1 MKNKGKLKTG
11 TWKLKSDDWRF
22 KAMVGILT
30 CGLLLNCKPPEQQ
43 EAVAEQ
49 TFGAAAVKVYQVKRQ
64 KISEKLFY
72 TGLIEAR
79 KKMVINPD
87 IGGKIDKIYV
97 EAGDRVRAG
106 QVLAEIDTRAIRL
119 QLEQAEAQLAVAQ
132 AGHKDA
138 KLNMERWDRLRKES
152 AVSDQQY
159 EQVALAFEAAESQ
172 LAQAQAAVNLA
183 KYNLDVSI
191 MEAPFDGI
199 IASRNAE
206 VGDIVNPMMGG
217 FGAASGVMTL
227 MDFSVV
233 KIVVEVPQ
241 TDVVQVRK
249 GQDAQLTV
257 AAYPD
262 RVFHGKVMVVNQ
274 AADPL
279 SKKFKIDVY
288 IDNPD
293 LLLKP
298 NTFGDVTLEVS
309 SHTEALVIPQAAV
322 LEDRYVFV
330 AEDNKAVRRE
340 IKIGLQNTDLL
351 EVVEGLREGD
361 LVVIEGNFGLDD
373 GAQLDVKEVI
383 Q

>member
-1 MKNKGKLKTG
+1 MNLIIKG
-11 TWKLKSDDWRF
+11 
-22 KAMVGILT
+22 MVGIMI
-30 CGLLLNCKPPEQQ
+30 CGSLFSCQPPEQQ
-43 EAVAEQ
+43 ETVAEQ
-49 TFGAAAVKVYQVKRQ
+49 TFGAASVKVYEVKRQ
-64 KISEKLFY
+64 KIAEKLFY

-106 QVLAEIDTRAIRL
+106 QILAEIDTRAIRL
-119 QLEQAEAQLAVAQ
+119 QLEQAQAQLAVAQ
-132 AGHKDA
+132 ASHKDA

-159 EQVALAFEAAESQ
+159 EQVVLAFEAAESQ
-172 LAQAQAAVNLA
+172 LAQARAAVNLA
-183 KYNLDVSI
+183 EYNLDVSI
-191 MEAPFDGI
+191 MEAPFAGI
-199 IASRNAE
+199 IASRHAE

-233 KIVVEVPQ
+233 KIVVEVSQ
-241 TDVVQVRK
+241 TDVVRLEK
-249 GQDAQLTV
+249 RQDAQLRV

-262 RVFHGKVMVVNQ
+262 KVFHGKVMVVNQ

-279 SKKFKIDVY
+279 SKKFKVDVY
-288 IDNPD
+288 VDNPD

-309 SHTEALVIPQAAV
+309 SQAEALVIPQDAV
-322 LEDRYVFV
+322 LENRYVFV
-330 AEDNKAVRRE
+330 AEGSKAVRRD
-340 IKIGLQNTDLL
+340 IKIGLQNMDQL
-351 EVVEGLREGD
+351 EVLEGLKEGD

-373 GAQLDVKEVI
+373 GAELEINEVI

>member
-1 MKNKGKLKTG
+1 MREEGMKNDLMLKIMTG
-11 TWKLKSDDWRF
+11 FLVCVL
-22 KAMVGILT
+22 M
-30 CGLLLNCKPPEQQ
+30 LNCKPPEQQ
-43 EAVAEQ
+43 EVGAEQ
-49 TFGAAAVKVYQVKRQ
+49 TFGAAAVKVYEVKRQ

-79 KKMVINPD
+79 KKIVINPD

-97 EAGDRVRAG
+97 EAGDRVREG
-106 QVLAEIDTRAIRL
+106 QILAELDTRAIRL
-119 QLEQAEAQLAVAQ
+119 QLEQAQAQMAVSE

-138 KLNMERWDRLRKES
+138 QLNLERWERLRKES

-159 EQVALAFEAAESQ
+159 EQVKLAFEAAESQ
-172 LAQAQAAVNLA
+172 LAQARATVNLA
-183 KYNLDVSI
+183 KYSLDVSI
-191 MEAPFDGI
+191 MEAPFAGV

-206 VGDIVNPMMGG
+206 VGDVINPMMGG

-233 KIVVEVPQ
+233 KIVVEVSQ
-241 TDVVQVRK
+241 KDVVRLQK

-257 AAYPD
+257 AAYAD

-279 SKKFKIDVY
+279 SKKFKVEVY
-288 IDNPD
+288 VDNPD
-293 LLLKP
+293 LMLKP

-309 SHTEALVIPQAAV
+309 SQAEALVIPQAAV
-322 LEDRYVFV
+322 LQNRYVFV
-330 AEDNKAVRRE
+330 AEGNKAVRRD
-340 IKIGLQNTDLL
+340 IKIGLQNNDLL
-351 EVVEGLREGD
+351 EVLEGLKQGD
-361 LVVIEGNFGLDD
+361 LVVIDGNFGLDD
-373 GAQLDVKEVI
+373 GAELELKEVI